1 MVVPDVGNPDVD
13 GAHLV
18 RGVLDGPDV
27 ELRRLDRRYLDRPH
41 LVGPDLVGTHLER
54 RLLGVA
60 NLAVT

>member
-1 MVVPDVGNPDVD
+1 VGVPDVGNPDVD

-18 RGVLDGPDV
+18 RRVLDGPDV
-27 ELRRLDRRYLDRPH
+27 ELRRLDRRDVDGPDV
-41 LVGPDLVGTHLER
+41 VGPDLVGTDVER